1 MVGDLPSDFLSLDS
15 QPGQGQGQSQASTPP
30 ISNNYPQDGASAPLA
45 TPPAA
50 AQRTAPVWFLIVLLI
65 IFNTSIRISTME
77 TNRDVILVKITIG

>member
-50 AQRTAPVWFLIVLLI
+50 AQRTAPV
-65 IFNTSIRISTME
+65 
-77 TNRDVILVKITIG
+77 